1 MLLLNNQKNVL
12 LVGPTGTGKSMN
24 AVSIMSKLDVKTMTN
39 MTMTF
44 SANTDVNSTQD
55 MMQVK
60 LARRKFG
67 VLGPEGMK
75 KMCIFVDDL
84 NMPKKEE

>member
-1 MLLLNNQKNVL
+1 MKHVL

-24 AVSIMSKLDVKTMTN
+24 SESLMQSLDIKIFSN

-44 SANTDVNSTQD
+44 SAQTDVNSAQD
-55 MMQVK
+55 MMQAK